1 MTYVQLPAVVMH
13 ACFTHTSYVAHG
25 QRIPSDP
32 YMTHTPE
39 DRVTVSASQK
49 DLVKW
54 MTKRDLCF
62 AHTVVKDVDEK
73 QGLAFAPRRLTEN
86 EKVLIEQLRAEYLLD
101 EEEGMSDQEASS
113 SESTEILP
121 NTSPQRAKRLRMS
134 PLSP

>member
-1 MTYVQLPAVVMH
+1 MP

-25 QRIPSDP
+25 QRMPSDP

-39 DRVTVSASQK
+39 ERVTVSASQK

-73 QGLAFAPRRLTEN
+73 QGLAFVPRMLAEN
-86 EKVLIEQLRAEYLLD
+86 EKVLIEQLRAVFLLD
-101 EEEGMSDQEASS
+101 GGEDISDPETSCSS
-113 SESTEILP
+113 STELLP

-134 PLSP
+134 PVSP